1 MNGAA
6 HHGRVNVL
14 EWFINSSLRLK
25 YTENAIIW
33 AAMNGHLPV
42 LEWFLSHT
50 KHVLNNR
57 QSKTSYLEFKYSTRA
72 IEAATTSK
80 HYVVVEWLR
89 TYASSRSK
97 N

>member
-1 MNGAA
+1 MDGAA
-6 HHGRVNVL
+6 YYGHVNVL

-25 YTENAIIW
+25 YTHRAMKW
-33 AAMNGHLPV
+33 ATMNGHLAV

-57 QSKTSYLEFKYSTRA
+57 QSKTSYLEFKYSTGA
-72 IEAATTSK
+72 IEAAAING
-80 HYVVVEWLR
+80 HHAVVEWLR
-89 TYASSRSK
+89 TYIGSRAK